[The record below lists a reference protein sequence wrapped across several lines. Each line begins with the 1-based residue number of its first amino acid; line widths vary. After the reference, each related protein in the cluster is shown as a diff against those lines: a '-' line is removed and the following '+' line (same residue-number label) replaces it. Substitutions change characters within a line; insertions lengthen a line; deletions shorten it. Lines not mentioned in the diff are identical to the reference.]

1 MLKKLILPALF
12 ILTLAFAAGC
22 GNKKFE
28 DTDTF
33 KELMKQQEEN
43 EKQLDSIRKEN
54 YKQVTDSSNSFK
66 RSMDSL
72 RHITDSLR
80 ENLNK
85 NIENLKNK

>member
-1 MLKKLILPALF
+1 LLRKLKLPAFSIMLLVL
-12 ILTLAFAAGC
+12 IYGC

-33 KELMKQQEEN
+33 KDLMKQQEEN
-43 EKQLDSIRKEN
+43 EKTLDSIRKEN

-80 ENLNK
+80 QNLNK